1 MITSGLIQLANF
13 VISSIL
19 TIFPESTGFPSEVTA
34 AFTFFGGY
42 VGMIDPLI
50 PVATLG
56 TVVGILIG
64 VELLIFAFRAITW
77 MFSKLPIIGK

>member
-19 TIFPESTGFPSEVTA
+19 TIFPESSGFPAEVSTA
-34 AFTFFGGY
+34 FVYIGGY
-42 VGMIDPLI
+42 VGMLDPLV